1 MSILLHVCC
10 GPCLVFPAK
19 VLEGEGTDFTC
30 YFFNPNIHPYREFI
44 KRLSSFKEL
53 ADSRNY
59 SYLID
64 RDYGLKMFLRQV
76 VFNED
81 QRCKLCYQMRLGRA
95 ARLAAEQ
102 GHRGFSSTLLY
113 STYQNHA
120 LIKKQATLA
129 SESHS
134 SPFFYHDFRV
144 GWQQGIDESKACNL
158 YRQSYCGCLFSE
170 QERYDNRLKK
180 RLKKERKSNVQ
191 ASGSGHDQSK

>member
-10 GPCLVFPAK
+10 GPCLVYPAR
-19 VLEGEGTDFTC
+19 VMEGEGTDFTC
-30 YFFNPNIHPYREFI
+30 YFFNPNIHPYREFK
-44 KRLSSFKEL
+44 KRLDSFKEL

-59 SYLID
+59 RYSID
-64 RDYGLKMFLRQV
+64 RDYGLKTFLRQV

-81 QRCKLCYQMRLGRA
+81 QRCKFCYRMRLGKTA
-95 ARLAAEQ
+95 ELAAEQ
-102 GHRGFSSTLLY
+102 GHHGFSTTLLY

-120 LIKKQATLA
+120 LIQKQAAHA

-134 SPFFYHDFRV
+134 IPFVYRDFRV

-180 RLKKERKSNVQ
+180 RLKREQKSNVQ
-191 ASGSGHDQSK
+191 ASGTGHDQSK

>member
-10 GPCLVFPAK
+10 GPCLVYPAK
-19 VLEGEGTDFTC
+19 VLEDEGTDFTC
-30 YFFNPNIHPYREFI
+30 YFFNPNIHPYREFK
-44 KRLSSFKEL
+44 KRLNSFKEL

-59 SYLID
+59 RYIIA
-64 RDYGLKMFLRQV
+64 RDYGLKMFLREV

-81 QRCKLCYQMRLGRA
+81 QRCKICYRTRLGNV

-102 GHRGFSSTLLY
+102 RYRGFSTTLLY
-113 STYQNHA
+113 STYQNHD
-120 LIKKQATLA
+120 LIKKQAAHA
-129 SESHS
+129 SESQS
-134 SPFFYHDFRV
+134 IPFVYHDFRK

-180 RLKKERKSNVQ
+180 QIKRNLKSDVQ
-191 ASGSGHDQSK
+191 AAGTGHDQSK

>member
-10 GPCLVFPAK
+10 GPCLVYPAE
-19 VLEGEGTDFTC
+19 VLEGEGIDFTC
-30 YFFNPNIHPYREFI
+30 YFFNPNIHPYREFK
-44 KRLSSFKEL
+44 KRLNTFKGL
-53 ADSRNY
+53 ADSRKFNY
-59 SYLID
+59 FID

-81 QRCKLCYQMRLGRA
+81 QRCQLCYQMRLGKA
-95 ARLAAEQ
+95 AKLAAEQ
-102 GHRGFSSTLLY
+102 EHRGFSTTLLY
-113 STYQNHA
+113 SAYQNHA
-120 LIKKQATLA
+120 LIKRQAAQA
-129 SESHS
+129 SQSHS
-134 SPFFYHDFRV
+134 IPFVYHDFRV

-191 ASGSGHDQSK
+191 ASGAGDDQS